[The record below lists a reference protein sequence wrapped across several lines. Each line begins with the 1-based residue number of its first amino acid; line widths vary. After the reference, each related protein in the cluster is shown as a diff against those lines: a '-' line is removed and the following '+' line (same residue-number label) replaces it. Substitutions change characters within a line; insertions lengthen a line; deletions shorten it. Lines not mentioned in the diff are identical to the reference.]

1 MSLTD
6 HAWAGD
12 PDRPGREFAEMLW
25 MIVTKGADM
34 GPTDGWFH
42 PSQTRYGWDWLR
54 SRDKDGDGAIV
65 LEELRGPAELFH
77 RLDRNHDGVIK
88 AEDLDWTPQSAFL
101 RQQAT
106 ARRRFA
112 MMDSN
117 ANGRVSKE
125 EWDAFFVKAAK
136 GKSGLTLDALG
147 DALDPPPPAPP
158 KHQGERTGT
167 QSTSG
172 PSRWTLLKGLFSGE
186 LGSRFEGPRVGD
198 LAPDFSLKTHDGKR
212 EISLSKLRAGSRS
225 S

>member
-1 MSLTD
+1 MKLRIPRYYRSCVCVTLWLAIGHVLD
-6 HAWAGD
+6 GSRLGG
-12 PDRPGREFAEMLW
+12 RPGPA
-25 MIVTKGADM
+25 
-34 GPTDGWFH
+34 GPRIRGDALDDRDQGRGNGTDRRLVS
-42 PSQTRYGWDWLR
+42 PVPDPIWLGLAQA
-54 SRDKDGDGAIV
+54 RDKDGDGAIV

-125 EWDAFFVKAAK
+125 EWDAFFVRAAK

-147 DALDPPPPAPP
+147 DALDPLRQPRRNTRRADRDASQPQVP
-158 KHQGERTGT
+158 RD
-167 QSTSG
+167 
-172 PSRWTLLKGLFSGE
+172 GLC
-186 LGSRFEGPRVGD
+186 
-198 LAPDFSLKTHDGKR
+198 
-212 EISLSKLRAGSRS
+212 
-225 S
+225 